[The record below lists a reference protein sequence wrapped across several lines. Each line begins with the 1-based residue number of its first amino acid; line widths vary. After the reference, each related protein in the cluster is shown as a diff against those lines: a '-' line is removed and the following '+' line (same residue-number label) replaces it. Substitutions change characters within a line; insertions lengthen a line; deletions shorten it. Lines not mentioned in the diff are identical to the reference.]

1 MSDKRMSDKSD
12 RFVRGNERLN
22 RMLADPDTAQS
33 VQTIRD
39 EMAQADRD
47 HRSSLAA
54 IRRAVGLTQVD
65 LAERMGV
72 KQSAISGLE
81 RRPDVLLS
89 TLAGYLVAAGGS
101 NIRVMVT
108 LNGADIEYPIDTE
121 ALTDQKA

>member
-1 MSDKRMSDKSD
+1 MSDKNE
-12 RFVRGNERLN
+12 RFVRGNDRLK
-22 RMLADPDTAQS
+22 RMLADPDTAQR

-39 EMAQADRD
+39 EMAQADQA
-47 HRSSLAA
+47 HQSSLAA

-89 TLAGYLVAAGGS
+89 TLAGYLAAAGGT

-108 LNGADIEYPIDTE
+108 LNGADIEYTIGVD
-121 ALTDQKA
+121 ALADQKV

>member
-1 MSDKRMSDKSD
+1 MSGSSAATTDSSACWRTQTPPSVSKRSVTKWPK
-12 RFVRGNERLN
+12 
-22 RMLADPDTAQS
+22 PD
-33 VQTIRD
+33 
-39 EMAQADRD
+39 QA
-47 HRSSLAA
+47 HQSSLAA

-89 TLAGYLVAAGGS
+89 TLAGYLAAAGGT

-108 LNGADIEYPIDTE
+108 LNGADIEYTIGVD
-121 ALTDQKA
+121 ALADQKV